1 VEACFSKFENMSSE
15 LLKEQFNTLVNEQKS
30 KLEILR
36 EKKKLMNQQKNV
48 NFSGFQSLNKSN
60 KK

>member
-1 VEACFSKFENMSSE
+1 MSSE

-48 NFSGFQSLNKSN
+48 NFSVFQSLNKSN
-60 KK
+60 KINK